1 MSAVAILLAVVS
13 LLGLAVSAALLAVGL
28 VRAQGAFALQAD
40 VPAGPARRRGL
51 TRLGRLAAP
60 LGRWISRLLPQR
72 LSTRLSQRLARAD
85 LDECLSAD
93 AWFGLI
99 SWPWALAGMAALLAL
114 AADLALVASVALA
127 LAAAGNA
134 VSETVLMRRIRD
146 RERRFLKDLPAYLD
160 VLTVCIEAGATLAVA
175 LRMAVDKAAPSPARK
190 VFARLLHEIRMGRSR
205 TEALHNVA
213 RLYELEALSSLVAAL
228 VQSEAH
234 GMSLGAVL
242 RAQSQQRATERQ
254 LRAEKAAMKAPVK
267 MLGPL
272 VLCIFPCTFVVIA
285 VPVLVRMFLDGG

>member
-1 MSAVAILLAVVS
+1 MVLAAVYLSGFAVA
-13 LLGLAVSAALLAVGL
+13 AALLGVG
-28 VRAQGAFALQAD
+28 VIQARRALTFRATAPLA
-40 VPAGPARRRGL
+40 PARRRWL
-51 TRLGRLAAP
+51 SALGRMAAP
-60 LGRWISRLLPQR
+60 LGRWLGRLLPPR
-72 LSTRLSQRLARAD
+72 LSVRQSQRLARAD
-85 LDECLSAD
+85 LDEFLSAD
-93 AWFGLI
+93 AWCGLLA
-99 SWPWALAGMAALLAL
+99 WPWVLAGIVSLLGLAADRAVLASTALSLAL
-114 AADLALVASVALA
+114 AT
-127 LAAAGNA
+127 GFIGEA
-134 VSETVLMRRIRD
+134 VLRRRIRD
-146 RERRFLKDLPAYLD
+146 RELRFLKDLPAYLD
-160 VLTVCIEAGATLAVA
+160 VLTVCIEAGATLSVA
-175 LRMAVDKAAPSPARK
+175 LRMAVEKAATSPARK

-242 RAQSQQRATERQ
+242 RAQAQQRATERQ

-285 VPVLVRMFLDGG
+285 VPVLVRLFLDGG